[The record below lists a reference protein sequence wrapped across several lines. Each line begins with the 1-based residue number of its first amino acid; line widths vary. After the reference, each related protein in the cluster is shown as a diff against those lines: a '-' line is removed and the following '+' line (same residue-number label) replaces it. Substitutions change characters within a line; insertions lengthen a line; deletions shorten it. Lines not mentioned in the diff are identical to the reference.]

1 MPASKKRCRGKTNNN
16 LYTVI
21 ICALGLILL
30 ILCIIL
36 ISRSCSGQ
44 PSANASPS
52 GTSAPSTA
60 QDSAA
65 PSPNQTQELSTLTAE
80 ATSSV
85 SGGAIN
91 TQSAQSSDAQTEATP
106 TPQPINLNSG
116 QVLALHI
123 TIDTGY
129 SNPGSEIFDDYYS
142 LSSDYEM
149 SMDAGNIKVVVFI
162 SDYRGNSTVRF
173 FENMNAACIF
183 SSFTFSDRVIIR
195 KEIPENA
202 QEMSI
207 TYDKAGTANI
217 EWAGQSLA
225 ALIDGEAGGA
235 YELSSSFAGK
245 TVKLKIDNLGIMEKD
260 VIFP

>member
-1 MPASKKRCRGKTNNN
+1 
-16 LYTVI
+16 
-21 ICALGLILL
+21 
-30 ILCIIL
+30 
-36 ISRSCSGQ
+36 
-44 PSANASPS
+44 
-52 GTSAPSTA
+52 
-60 QDSAA
+60 
-65 PSPNQTQELSTLTAE
+65 
-80 ATSSV
+80 
-85 SGGAIN
+85 
-91 TQSAQSSDAQTEATP
+91 
-106 TPQPINLNSG
+106 
-116 QVLALHI
+116 
-123 TIDTGY
+123 
-129 SNPGSEIFDDYYS
+129 
-142 LSSDYEM
+142 
-149 SMDAGNIKVVVFI
+149 
-162 SDYRGNSTVRF
+162 
-173 FENMNAACIF
+173 MNAACIF